1 MKGLEKWLCLQPE
14 CEELSLG
21 AQKAQEKLVMTAHIP
36 VTPGLL
42 GRGQANTGSA
52 MVIQDRDVYVYS
64 QCIDELRVQRES
76 LS

>member
-1 MKGLEKWLCLQPE
+1 
-14 CEELSLG
+14 
-21 AQKAQEKLVMTAHIP
+21 MTAHIP

-52 MVIQDRDVYVYS
+52 MVIQDRGDVYVCS